1 MPLSTRRIPLEVQI
15 PDDHPELLNGLDV
28 WLRLGLISDRQVRR
42 WASQYLVSKVP
53 EYVDA
58 QQQAVRQTIA
68 QTQVTPNRPDRD
80 FALEFSRSPDPEP
93 IPDPEPSVIT
103 RILSGFMAELGVM
116 WLLFL
121 GVFLVV
127 VSSAVLASLQ
137 WNNFSPVGQ
146 YGILWLYTLAFGGAA
161 LWTGTHAN
169 LRRTSQMLQA
179 ATLLIVPVNFWMMDG
194 FRLGRSVGGAGLCV
208 VAGLVLFGMQWLLLR
223 DRTEPRSSVPKLLQ
237 ANYAG
242 LSLLHWGW
250 MFPVVPVA
258 AVYAGTIGTAL
269 VFWRSQAELSKP
281 SATNQSAAS
290 SNGLGVVIAIA
301 GVALLMVRSIL
312 GAQVPIGT
320 LGLAFAIS
328 GAVLCWDGR
337 ENRDGDPQSFLGLA
351 GLLLLVLGWGVSFDA
366 PWPAL
371 GVNAV
376 ILALLW
382 RRLHGLWESAVV
394 AALVFFG
401 VQTYWL
407 MQVLLPESG
416 RSAIWAMMTRLT
428 SVGASWELNGL
439 PLLVPVVATIGFG
452 SYLNRRQKPDL
463 AKVAFVLAGIMG
475 VAFAL
480 PGLFN
485 PAVRSVYFLIS
496 FVILAIGNLA
506 YRRSVAN
513 VAPTRNA
520 KTNQLELPSYP
531 KPLVV
536 LTQIAAIVAT
546 VSLLD
551 WKVAAAWNFSG
562 WAMVWIVGALVE
574 WSLCLGL
581 RDRTWKTSAWGAGIG
596 LALMAWCWLMSFIYA
611 DIIKTPIGLTV
622 RESMVWF
629 VVPIALTI
637 GSRVKARSP
646 QNMPVTPTGIS
657 ITSAAA
663 ILAAVPILDW
673 NAGSITVPVAIAFVL
688 MVLNTRVIR
697 NAASAA
703 MTIGVLLTLFQL
715 MMTRS
720 VFASAPWFGMMVL
733 ALWVV
738 HTALKRRIAAQLAAT
753 GKVSNY
759 NQLLAHYVKAS
770 DAWAIGL
777 VVISAVMATLFELYG
792 WLAPADY
799 VLTLFAFPWFERYQT
814 GKILIDV
821 ALIILGLVLR
831 GQGSGQIGILFGL
844 GFWLEWCVSYF
855 LHYPILFLS
864 QSWGLTQ
871 WGLNDRLAFFALASA
886 AIGWLMQ
893 ALRPALKR
901 GFALSKEQ
909 VQISPNFHWTISV
922 VVASF
927 VTLASFASPL
937 SVVGL
942 WQLAA
947 CFGLLSLYGFVQGRV
962 QSAWLYGA
970 VIPLCVA
977 IEIVLSRFLPN
988 AVLHPWGAAIASVV
1002 AFGLASVPWV
1012 RLGWPAIDPIRN
1024 CAIALP
1030 GVVLVMTTWVVNIP
1044 GLLLAGGFYAW
1055 LAIGVKR
1062 FALGYV
1068 SVFLGLWA
1076 SFRLLHFWGLNDPLW
1091 YVSAVAL
1098 AIVFAVEFD
1107 PGLKGGDNR
1116 QNRHLLRCLAIGSV
1130 GLTALVQAESSW
1142 SLGLLTIVL
1151 GLGFVGLGLVVRT
1164 RAYLYI
1170 GTLLFMFQVLRQLFV
1185 FIANYSMLLW
1195 ALGITLGLMLI
1206 WVAATFE
1213 SRRASTIAL
1222 LQYWSSEL
1230 DRWE

>member
-1 MPLSTRRIPLEVQI
+1 MPLSTRRIPLEIQI

-53 EYVDA
+53 EYVDENA
-58 QQQAVRQTIA
+58 TENTTQQALTKTIA
-68 QTQVTPNRPDRD
+68 QTRTTPNRRDRD
-80 FALEFSRSPDPEP
+80 FVLESDRSPNPDPRP
-93 IPDPEPSVIT
+93 APEPSVIA

-137 WNNFSPVGQ
+137 WNNFSAMGQ

-161 LWTGTHAN
+161 FWTAKHDN

-194 FRLGRSVGGAGLCV
+194 FRLGRSVSGALLCVLAGLT
-208 VAGLVLFGMQWLLLR
+208 LLGMQWLLLR
-223 DRTEPRSSVPKLLQ
+223 GTESRSSISKLLHV
-237 ANYAG
+237 NYAA

-258 AVYAGTIGTAL
+258 AVYAGTIGTA
-269 VFWRSQAELSKP
+269 VVQWKSQSIGA
-281 SATNQSAAS
+281 NQTGANQTGANQAS
-290 SNGLGVVIAIA
+290 SSSNSFGLVISIA
-301 GVALLMVRSIL
+301 GVALLMVRSVL
-312 GAQVPIGT
+312 GAQVPIGS

-328 GAVLCWDGR
+328 GAVLCWAQR
-337 ENRDGDPQSFLGLA
+337 SPQFMA
-351 GLLLLVLGWGVSFDA
+351 LVGALMVGLGWCVSFDA

-371 GVNAV
+371 GVNAI
-376 ILALLW
+376 ILVLLW
-382 RRLHGLWESAVV
+382 RRLHWRWESVV
-394 AALVFFG
+394 VSGLTAIG

-407 MQVLLPESG
+407 MQVLLSENV
-416 RSAIWAMMTRLT
+416 RSAILGTMTKMT
-428 SVGASWELNGL
+428 SVAGAWELSGL
-439 PLLVPVVATIGFG
+439 SFLVPVVGTIGLG
-452 SYLNRRQKPDL
+452 SYLSHRQKPDL
-463 AKVAFVLAGIMG
+463 AKVAFGLAGLMG

-485 PAVRSVYFLIS
+485 PAVRSIYFLIS
-496 FVILAIGNLA
+496 FAILVLGNLA
-506 YRRSVAN
+506 WKRSGSN
-513 VAPTRNA
+513 PD
-520 KTNQLELPSYP
+520 YP

-536 LTQIAAIVAT
+536 LTQASAVVAA

-551 WKVAAAWNFSG
+551 WTIAGTWSFLG
-562 WAMVWIVGALVE
+562 WAIVWILGALLE
-574 WSLCLGL
+574 WALCLGL
-581 RDRTWKTSAWGAGIG
+581 RDRTWKKSAWLMGIG
-596 LALMAWCWLMSFIYA
+596 LALMAWCWLASFIYA
-611 DIIKTPIGLTV
+611 DIVKAPIGLTV

-629 VVPIALTI
+629 VVPISLTI
-637 GSRVKARSP
+637 GSRMKARSP
-646 QNMPVTPTGIS
+646 QTMPVTASGIS
-657 ITSAAA
+657 VASAIAVLAAA
-663 ILAAVPILDW
+663 PILDW
-673 NAGSITVPVAIAFVL
+673 NAGSITFSVAIAFVL

-697 NAASAA
+697 TAASAA
-703 MTIGVLLTLFQL
+703 MTIGVLLILFQL
-715 MMTRS
+715 MVTRS
-720 VFASAPWFGMMVL
+720 VFANAPWFGMMVL

-738 HTALKRRIAAQLAAT
+738 HTSLKGRIAAQLAAT

-777 VVISAVMATLFELYG
+777 FSLSAVVATLLEMTRWIISPLPLSIG
-792 WLAPADY
+792 LSP
-799 VLTLFAFPWFERYQT
+799 LTWFDRYES
-814 GKILIDV
+814 GDVLIDAV
-821 ALIILGLVLR
+821 LIILGLLIR
-831 GQGSGQIGILFGL
+831 SLGSGQVWVLLGL
-844 GFWLEWCVSYF
+844 ELGLEWFVSYLLTHQINTVGYLLTHEF
-855 LHYPILFLS
+855 NTVG
-864 QSWGLTQ
+864 SWGLS
-871 WGLNDRLAFFALASA
+871 DRLAFFALASA
-886 AIGWLMQ
+886 AIVWLMQ
-893 ALRPALKR
+893 ALRPTMKR
-901 GFALSKEQ
+901 AFALSKEQ
-909 VQISPNFHWTISV
+909 VQISPNLHWTISFC
-922 VVASF
+922 VAVF
-927 VTLASFASPL
+927 VTLFSFSSPL
-937 SVVGL
+937 SVAGL
-942 WQLAA
+942 WQLAS

-962 QSAWLYGA
+962 QANWLYGA

-988 AVLHPWGAAIASVV
+988 AILHPWGAAIASVV

-1012 RLGWPAIDPIRN
+1012 RLGWPEINPIRN

-1055 LAIGVKR
+1055 LAVGVKR
-1062 FALGYV
+1062 FALSYV
-1068 SVFLGLWA
+1068 SVLLGLWA
-1076 SFRLLHFWGLNDPLW
+1076 AFRLLSFWGLTDPLW

-1130 GLTALVQAESSW
+1130 GLTALVQAESNW

-1170 GTLLFMFQVLRQLFV
+1170 GTLLFMFQVLRQLVV
-1185 FIANYSMLLW
+1185 FIAQYSMLLW